1 MRSRLR
7 ASIVVPTYHRPD
19 LLDRCLAA
27 LVAQDLGPQ
36 AYEVIIADDAA
47 SEETRR
53 QVERWAADERPA
65 VRYVPVQHAHG
76 PAAARNAGW
85 HAARGEV
92 IAFTDDDTVPD
103 AGWLRAGVAALESAD
118 AAWGRIHVPLPESP

>member
-1 MRSRLR
+1 MTPAPR
-7 ASIVVPTYHRPD
+7 ASVVVPTYRRPD

-36 AYEVIIADDAA
+36 AYEIVVADDAA
-47 SEETRR
+47 SEETGR
-53 QVERWAADERPA
+53 QVERWATNDRPA
-65 VRYVPVQHAHG
+65 LRYVPVRHAHG

-85 HAARGEV
+85 RAARGEV

-103 AGWLRAGVAALESAD
+103 PGWLREGVAALK
-118 AAWGRIHVPLPESP
+118 

>member
-1 MRSRLR
+1 MSLR
-7 ASIVVPTYHRPD
+7 ASVVVPTYRRPD

-27 LVAQDLGPQ
+27 LVAQDLGAS

-47 SEETRR
+47 SEETRH
-53 QVERWAADERPA
+53 QVEKWAARDLPALRYIA
-65 VRYVPVQHAHG
+65 VRDAHG

-85 HAARGEV
+85 RAAHGEV

-103 AGWLRAGVAALESAD
+103 
-118 AAWGRIHVPLPESP
+118 